1 MTDNKNT
8 DTKSN
13 KATTP
18 SSPKTHA
25 TDASSSGKT
34 AKKST
39 SSGGRGGIVLG
50 AIAIAIALG
59 SSGWVFYHGHQ
70 QATVLQNTVS
80 AQQSQIANLEQSLSQ
95 QQKAAEKARE
105 QLEDATT
112 TRLNQQDSSLKSL
125 QKAMADVKGRRP
137 NDWLLA
143 EADYLIRMAGRKVW
157 LEHDAQSATAL
168 MEAADHRIAQLNDP
182 SLVPI
187 RQALADDITALKAVK
202 RVDKDGIVLR
212 LTSMQRQVE
221 DLPLA
226 SAVIPEAEETQAPV
240 VSESVNDWQAN
251 LTTSLKGFVD
261 DFITYRKRDG
271 NVVPL
276 LSPTQSYY
284 LQENLKNKLDQAM
297 RAVYQGNDTLYHE
310 ALGMA
315 QDWALRFYNQDANA
329 TRRFVEQLNALN
341 EQRIGVDLPQKLSS
355 QTLVSDEID
364 TRLRRDIAPL
374 TGGQS

>member
-25 TDASSSGKT
+25 TDASSSEKT
-34 AKKST
+34 AKRNAST
-39 SSGGRGGIVLG
+39 GGRGGIVLG

-80 AQQSQIANLEQSLSQ
+80 AQQSQIANLEQTLNAQQQASQ
-95 QQKAAEKARE
+95 QTIK
-105 QLEDATT
+105 QLEDATS
-112 TRLNQQDSSLKSL
+112 TRLNQQDSTLKSL
-125 QKAMADVKGRRP
+125 QKAVADVKGRRP

-221 DLPLA
+221 NLPLA
-226 SAVIPEAEETQAPV
+226 SAVIPETEETQTPM
-240 VSESVNDWQAN
+240 VSASVNDWQTN

-284 LQENLKNKLDQAM
+284 LQENLKTKLDQAI

-329 TRRFVEQLNALN
+329 THRFVEQLDALN
-341 EQRIGVDLPQKLSS
+341 EQRVGVSLPQKLSS
-355 QTLVSDEID
+355 QSLVSDEID

>member
-8 DTKSN
+8 DTKSS

-25 TDASSSGKT
+25 TDAPSSDRA
-34 AKKST
+34 AKKTS
-39 SSGGRGGIVLG
+39 SSGGRSGIVLG
-50 AIAIAIALG
+50 AIAIAIAIG

-80 AQQSQIANLEQSLSQ
+80 AQQAQIARLDQALTQ
-95 QQKAAEKARE
+95 QQQAAKAARE
-105 QLEDATT
+105 QLEDATS
-112 TRLNQQDSSLKSL
+112 TRLYQQDSSLKSL
-125 QKAMADVKGRRP
+125 QKAVAEVKGRRP

-143 EADYLIRMAGRKVW
+143 EADYLIRMAGRKIG

-182 SLVPI
+182 SLMPI
-187 RQALADDITALKAVK
+187 RQAMANDITALKAVK

-212 LTSMQRQVE
+212 LTSMQQQVKN
-221 DLPLA
+221 LPLA
-226 SAVIPEAEETQAPV
+226 SAVIPDIEDTQAPV
-240 VSESVNDWQAN
+240 VSESVNDWQTN

-261 DFITYRKRDG
+261 NFITYRKRDG

-310 ALGMA
+310 AIGMA
-315 QDWALRFYNQDANA
+315 KDWALRFYNQDANA
-329 TRRFVEQLNALN
+329 TTRFVEQLDALN
-341 EQRIGVDLPQKLSS
+341 KQTIGVDLPNKLKS
-355 QTLVSDEID
+355 QSLVSDEID

>member
-8 DTKSN
+8 DTKQS

-25 TDASSSGKT
+25 TDAPAPEKASK
-34 AKKST
+34 T
-39 SSGGRGGIVLG
+39 SSGGRGGILLG
-50 AIAIAIALG
+50 AIAIALALG

-80 AQQSQIANLEQSLSQ
+80 AQQSHISRLEQDLN
-95 QQKAAEKARE
+95 QQKQAAEQARE
-105 QLEDATT
+105 QLKATT
-112 TRLNQQDSSLKSL
+112 QTRLSQQDSSLSSL
-125 QKAMADVKGRRP
+125 QKAVAEVKGRRP

-143 EADYLIRMAGRKVW
+143 EADYLIRMAGRKIW
-157 LEHDAQSATAL
+157 LEQDAQSATAL

-182 SLVPI
+182 SLMPI
-187 RQALADDITALKAVK
+187 RQAMADDITALKAVK
-202 RVDKDGIVLR
+202 RIDRDGIVLR
-212 LTSMQRQVE
+212 LTSMQQRVE
-221 DLPLA
+221 NLPLA
-226 SAVIPEAEETQAPV
+226 SAVIPDAEAVDTPI
-240 VSESVNDWQAN
+240 VSESVNDWKSN
-251 LTTSLKGFVD
+251 LTTSVKDFVD
-261 DFITYRKRDG
+261 NFVTYRKRDG

-297 RAVYQGNDTLYHE
+297 RAVYEGNDTLYHE
-310 ALGMA
+310 ALEMGK
-315 QDWALRFYNQDANA
+315 DWTLRFYNQDANV
-329 TRRFVEQLNALN
+329 TRRFVEQLDELN
-341 EQRIGVDLPQKLSS
+341 QQTIGVDLPQKLKS
-355 QTLVSDEID
+355 QSLVSDEIN

>member
-25 TDASSSGKT
+25 TDASSSEKT
-34 AKKST
+34 AKRNAST
-39 SSGGRGGIVLG
+39 GGRGGIVLG

-80 AQQSQIANLEQSLSQ
+80 AQQSQIANLEQTLNAQQQASQ
-95 QQKAAEKARE
+95 QTIK
-105 QLEDATT
+105 QLEDATS
-112 TRLNQQDSSLKSL
+112 TRLNQQDSTLKSL
-125 QKAMADVKGRRP
+125 QKAVADVKGRRP

-221 DLPLA
+221 NLPLA
-226 SAVIPEAEETQAPV
+226 SAVIPETEETQAPV
-240 VSESVNDWQAN
+240 VSASVNDWQTN

-284 LQENLKNKLDQAM
+284 LQENLKTKLDQAI

-329 TRRFVEQLNALN
+329 THRFVEQLDALN
-341 EQRIGVDLPQKLSS
+341 EQRVGVSLPQKLSS
-355 QTLVSDEID
+355 QSLVSDEID